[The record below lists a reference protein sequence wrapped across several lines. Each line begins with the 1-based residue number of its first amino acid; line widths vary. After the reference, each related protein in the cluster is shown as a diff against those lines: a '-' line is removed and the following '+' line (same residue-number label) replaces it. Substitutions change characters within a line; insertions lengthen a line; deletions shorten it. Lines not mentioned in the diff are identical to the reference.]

1 MMNIGSIGLMNV
13 KNKLKPQKAGDQFTV
28 EQADIHTAQ
37 HKAGDDKQRSK
48 KVLPAVKKNDPILLE
63 SEQLPVDAI
72 LTDNILPH
80 DWFRR
85 PTAVVAAD
93 LIGCYLC
100 RRLKSGQV
108 IKAMITETEAYLGV
122 LDAACHAY
130 EGRHTPR
137 TSVMY
142 KHAGTI
148 YVYLIYGLHYL
159 LNIVTTEQGQPEAV
173 LIRAV
178 AVQGEHDKT
187 GAGPAKLTKFL
198 DIDKRLN
205 NHLLSVDLG
214 LWVEKKDNPA
224 IPVSVAK
231 RIGVDYAG
239 EAAHWLMRFYWTGHI
254 SVSK

>member
-1 MMNIGSIGLMNV
+1 MQKSPTPSNTAISQPEQVGSNS
-13 KNKLKPQKAGDQFTV
+13 
-28 EQADIHTAQ
+28 AQ
-37 HKAGDDKQRSK
+37 
-48 KVLPAVKKNDPILLE
+48 VLA
-63 SEQLPVDAI
+63 
-72 LTDNILPH
+72 H

-100 RRLKSGQV
+100 RRMDDGQV
-108 IKAMITETEAYLGV
+108 VRAMVTETEAYLGV
-122 LDAACHAY
+122 VDAACHAF

-142 KHAGTI
+142 KEAGTI

-159 LNIVTTEQGQPEAV
+159 LNIVTTDIGQPEAV

-178 AVQGEHDKT
+178 HVDGEPIKT
-187 GAGPAKLTKFL
+187 GAGPAKLTKRL
-198 DIDKRLN
+198 NIDKRLN
-205 NHLLSVDLG
+205 NHLLGEEIG
-214 LWVEKKDNPA
+214 LWVENKTEAN

-231 RIGVDYAG
+231 RVGIDYAG
-239 EAAHWLMRFYWTGHI
+239 EAAHWLMRFYWTGHG

>member
-1 MMNIGSIGLMNV
+1 MQKSPTPSNIAISQ
-13 KNKLKPQKAGDQFTV
+13 P
-28 EQADIHTAQ
+28 EQVCSNAAQ
-37 HKAGDDKQRSK
+37 
-48 KVLPAVKKNDPILLE
+48 VLA
-63 SEQLPVDAI
+63 
-72 LTDNILPH
+72 H

-100 RRLKSGQV
+100 RRMDDGQV
-108 IKAMITETEAYLGV
+108 VRAMITETEAYLGV
-122 LDAACHAY
+122 GDAACHAF

-142 KHAGTI
+142 KEAGTI

-159 LNIVTTEQGQPEAV
+159 LNIVTTEIGQPEAV

-178 AVQGEHDKT
+178 HVQGEPIKT
-187 GAGPAKLTKFL
+187 GAGPAKLTKRL
-198 DIDKRLN
+198 TIDKRLN
-205 NHLLSVDLG
+205 NHLLGEQVG
-214 LWVEKKDNPA
+214 LWIENKTEAN

-231 RIGVDYAG
+231 RVGIDYAG
-239 EAAHWLMRFYWTGHI
+239 EAAHWLMRFYWTGHG

>member
-1 MMNIGSIGLMNV
+1 MINSSNQPPQITSSIAS
-13 KNKLKPQKAGDQFTV
+13 QQ
-28 EQADIHTAQ
+28 
-37 HKAGDDKQRSK
+37 
-48 KVLPAVKKNDPILLE
+48 VLE
-63 SEQLPVDAI
+63 
-72 LTDNILPH
+72 H

-100 RRLKSGQV
+100 RRMDDGQV
-108 IKAMITETEAYLGV
+108 IRAVITETEAYLGII
-122 LDAACHAY
+122 DSACHSF

-142 KHAGTI
+142 KQAGTV

-159 LNIVTTEQGQPEAV
+159 LNIVTTEVGQPEAV

-178 AVQGEHDKT
+178 CMEDEPIKR

-198 DIDKRLN
+198 NIDKRLN
-205 NHLLSVDLG
+205 NHLLGEKLG
-214 LWVEKKDNPA
+214 LWVEAKTNQQV
-224 IPVSVAK
+224 PVSVAK
-231 RIGVDYAG
+231 RVGIDYAG
-239 EAAHWLMRFYWTGHI
+239 EAAHWLMRFYWTGHG

>member
-1 MMNIGSIGLMNV
+1 MTNSSSDHL
-13 KNKLKPQKAGDQFTV
+13 LTSS
-28 EQADIHTAQ
+28 AQ
-37 HKAGDDKQRSK
+37 LAHS
-48 KVLPAVKKNDPILLE
+48 
-63 SEQLPVDAI
+63 
-72 LTDNILPH
+72 NILEH
-80 DWFRR
+80 DWFKR

-100 RRLKSGQV
+100 RRMDDGRV
-108 IKAMITETEAYLGV
+108 IRAIITETEAYLGTI
-122 LDAACHAY
+122 DAACHSF

-142 KHAGTI
+142 KQAGTV

-159 LNIVTTEQGQPEAV
+159 LNIVTTEVGQPEAV

-178 AVQGEHDKT
+178 CIDDEPIKR

-198 DIDKRLN
+198 EIDKRFN
-205 NHLLSVDLG
+205 NHLFSEKLG
-214 LWVEKKDNPA
+214 LWVEDKTNPK

-231 RIGVDYAG
+231 RVGVDYAG
-239 EAAHWLMRFYWTGHI
+239 DAAHWLMRFYWTGHG

>member
-1 MMNIGSIGLMNV
+1 MV
-13 KNKLKPQKAGDQFTV
+13 AKNKG
-28 EQADIHTAQ
+28 IAQ
-37 HKAGDDKQRSK
+37 HVTLTAG
-48 KVLPAVKKNDPILLE
+48 
-63 SEQLPVDAI
+63 EQVA
-72 LTDNILPH
+72 H

-100 RRLKSGQV
+100 RRMADGQV
-108 IKAMITETEAYLGV
+108 IKAVITETEAYLGV
-122 LDAACHAY
+122 IDAACHAY
-130 EGRHTPR
+130 GGRRTAR

-142 KHAGTI
+142 QPAGTI

-178 AVQGEHDKT
+178 AMHGEQDKV
-187 GAGPAKLTKFL
+187 GAGPAKLTKLL

-205 NHLLSVDLG
+205 NHPLGEQAG
-214 LWVEKKDNPA
+214 LWVEYKDNTP
-224 IPVSVAK
+224 IPVSVSR

-239 EAAHWLMRFYWTGHI
+239 EAAHWHMRFYWTGHTA
-254 SVSK
+254 VSKLP